1 MRGFERALFATIF
14 FARWL
19 IAPFLVGL
27 VLCLFLLIYRFFADF
42 YRLAIEIPKAS
53 WHELIVGVLNM
64 IDIALTANLVL
75 IVVFSGFENFIRKV
89 KPERDADWPNGLIE
103 VDFMT
108 LKQRLMGSLVVIA
121 AVDALAWY
129 LDLEKYSDT
138 AKLAWAIAFPL
149 MFVAAMLMLGVADW
163 LERRNGKPHQG
174 VNS

>member
-1 MRGFERALFATIF
+1 MRRFERAFFSAIF

-42 YRLAIEIPKAS
+42 YGLAIGIAS
-53 WHELIVGVLNM
+53 AGWHELIVGVLNL

-89 KPERDADWPNGLIE
+89 RPEREADWPNGLIE
-103 VDFMT
+103 IDFIT

-129 LDLEKYSDT
+129 LDLEKYADT
-138 AKLAWAIAFPL
+138 AKLIWAIAFPL
-149 MFVAAMLMLGVADW
+149 AFVFAMLMLALADW
-163 LERRNGKPHQG
+163 LERQNRKTD
-174 VNS
+174 